1 MQEIITRLETEQ
13 TDIRDTLKEIQAH
26 LHRIELDVVAVKSR
40 LSVLSAGGVALC
52 GFMVWALQYLLT
64 R

>member
-1 MQEIITRLETEQ
+1 MQDVIVRVESEQ
-13 TDIRDTLKEIQAH
+13 KELRDTLKSIQEH